1 MLVVDIE
8 NIWNNIIKNEGNEF
22 STKTGK
28 LFTYT
33 MLSDNTISL
42 THKSHPRAKC
52 YISKNC
58 FEIAITRFP
67 LNKTTQLNDLEGYP
81 YIFGILTDTRIV

>member
-8 NIWNNIIKNEGNEF
+8 NIWNNIIKNEGHEF

-28 LFTYT
+28 RFTYS
-33 MLSDNTISL
+33 MLSNNTISL
-42 THKSHPRAKC
+42 THASHPRAKC
-52 YISKNC
+52 HISKNY

-67 LNKTTQLNDLEGYP
+67 LQKTTQLNDLGGYP
-81 YIFGILTDTRIV
+81 YIFGILTDTRKV